1 MNIAVALALGA
12 CAGLIDIVPMMRS
25 KVYLYSII
33 SVFIQWLLISLAIVY
48 LNWDLTPWLKGLIVG
63 VLGMQPVAVQ
73 VIGRNKAAVIPTL
86 AYGAL
91 LGAAL
96 GWLSSIL
103 TF

>member
-48 LNWDLTPWLKGLIVG
+48 LNWDLPWLKGLIVG